1 MRISTPTAYKNTTNE
16 EPPLLMNGKGNP
28 VGGILPVTTATL
40 SNVWQAI
47 KKKSK
52 EMRKLEVHY
61 FNLGIVEAER

>member
-47 KKKSK
+47 IAVIPTA
-52 EMRKLEVHY
+52 RRLE
-61 FNLGIVEAER
+61 